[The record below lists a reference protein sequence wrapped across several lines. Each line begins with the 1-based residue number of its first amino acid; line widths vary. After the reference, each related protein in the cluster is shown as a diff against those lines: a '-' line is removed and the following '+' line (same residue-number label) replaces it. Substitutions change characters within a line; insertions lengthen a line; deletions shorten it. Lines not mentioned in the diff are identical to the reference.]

1 MKRVISLLL
10 LVCMIPLTAS
20 ADTDLHAMSFDELLT
35 LRSEL
40 DMEIITRQ
48 EWKEV
53 IVPSGEYVVGEDIP
67 EGTYSISFADSVASI
82 SYKKPGDFI
91 RSSFVLGRNES
102 VNKITLPAGTTI
114 RIENPVIFAPPKG
127 LGF

>member
-1 MKRVISLLL
+1 
-10 LVCMIPLTAS
+10 MIPLTAS

-82 SYKKPGDFI
+82 VYKKPDDYI
-91 RSSFVLGRNES
+91 QSSFVLGRGES